1 MKTKIIAVLVAATAS
16 LGWRDYAQTAAQPY
30 IAPASLRMVNGQIY
44 NTAKSKL
51 WGVPPYPETPSLNSL
66 DNPWNVISYSLEFQ
80 AVRNQEMIT
89 CGVYRCEYEH
99 ETYTGQLGLKDK
111 TFDKWVVIYHYPEPK
126 SLVTGQVISPICLK
140 VDNYFTNGLSY
151 EAYDCGTPPTLDEFN
166 KFKADFEE
174 RQRAA
179 QNQLNEQRRISA
191 EKAAAAKKVAQD
203 KVLKFNQDLADKGDA
218 YGLLRMGERY
228 RDGDG
233 VPKDFTKARD
243 YLTKAAAAGS
253 PSAEADLK
261 NLPTN

>member
-1 MKTKIIAVLVAATAS
+1 M
-16 LGWRDYAQTAAQPY
+16 
-30 IAPASLRMVNGQIY
+30 
-44 NTAKSKL
+44 
-51 WGVPPYPETPSLNSL
+51 
-66 DNPWNVISYSLEFQ
+66 
-80 AVRNQEMIT
+80 
-89 CGVYRCEYEH
+89 
-99 ETYTGQLGLKDK
+99 
-111 TFDKWVVIYHYPEPK
+111 
-126 SLVTGQVISPICLK
+126 K